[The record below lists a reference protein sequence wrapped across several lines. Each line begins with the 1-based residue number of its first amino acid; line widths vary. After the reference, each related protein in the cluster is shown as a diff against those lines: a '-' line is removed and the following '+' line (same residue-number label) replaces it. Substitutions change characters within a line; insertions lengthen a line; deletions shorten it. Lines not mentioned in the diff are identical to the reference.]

1 MSSERPMTSCAIDAA
16 LVLSENGFAEGTV
29 LVEGRQI
36 AAVAWSAAE
45 REALR
50 SRAGTVV
57 AAEGHWLIPGLV
69 DGHSHGYAA
78 LLRGTQNSLPLELWA
93 FYTVLYGRAF
103 DEAALRAAIL
113 LGAAERIRAG
123 ITGWIDHSP
132 MMHLG
137 QAALAAHEAS
147 GLRVGYAP
155 FLHDV
160 ADDALLGLSVPAPVA
175 GLAGGT
181 APLDPPRYAAEF
193 AALVAT
199 AQAGSGRV
207 SVLLGPNAPQRCSP
221 AAWELWR
228 SLRERH
234 AVPIHTHL
242 METRAQAGIGARGW
256 PGGLVAEME
265 RQGLLGEWLSVAHG
279 VWLTPAE
286 RDLLAAQRVIVVHN
300 PASNLMLGSGIMPLL
315 EARRAGLRVALGT
328 DSANTGGRHDLFEA
342 MRLALMLPR
351 VGEPDYTRWPR
362 GRDVLDMA
370 TRNGAA
376 VLGLEGR
383 AGRICRGQLADLV
396 LVRCRTAG
404 TLALGPGED
413 ALAQHGG
420 PEAVDSVMVDGR
432 WVMRGQ
438 MVLAFDE
445 AAALAD
451 AEAAIAA
458 LHERTVAK
466 LAMLEV
472 ALPALDQALPDSR
485 AVQASTTAE
494 APVFPRRGPSASL

>member
-1 MSSERPMTSCAIDAA
+1 MTSCAIDGA
-16 LVLSENGFAEGTV
+16 LVLSDSGFTAGTV
-29 LVEGRQI
+29 LVEGRHI

-50 SRAGTVV
+50 ARGETVI

-69 DGHSHGYAA
+69 DGHAHGYAA

-93 FYTVLYGRAF
+93 YFTVLYGRAF
-103 DEAALRAAIL
+103 DAAALRAAIL

-137 QAALAAHEAS
+137 EAALAAHEAS
-147 GLRVGYAP
+147 GMRVGYAP

-160 ADDALLGLSVPAPVA
+160 ADDALLGLAVPAPVA
-175 GLAGGT
+175 RIAGGT
-181 APLDPPRYAAEF
+181 PPLDPQQYAAQF
-193 AALVAT
+193 GALVET
-199 AQAGSGRV
+199 ARAGSGRV

-221 AAWELWR
+221 SAWELWR
-228 SLRERH
+228 LLRERH
-234 AVPIHTHL
+234 SVPVHTHL
-242 METRAQAGIGARGW
+242 METRTQAAIGARSW
-256 PGGLVAEME
+256 PGGLVAAMA
-265 RQGLLGEWLSVAHG
+265 RHGLLGEWLSVAHG

-286 RDLLAAQRVIVVHN
+286 RDLLAAHRVTVVHN

-315 EARRAGLRVALGT
+315 EARRAGVRVALGT

-351 VGEPDYTRWPR
+351 VGEPDHTRWPH

-376 VLGLEGR
+376 VLGLENQ
-383 AGRICRGQLADLV
+383 AGRIGTGQAADLV

-404 TLALGPGED
+404 TLALAPGED
-413 ALAQHGG
+413 ALVQHGG
-420 PEAVDSVMVDGR
+420 PEYVDSVMVSGR
-432 WVMRGQ
+432 WVLRRQ
-438 MVLAFDE
+438 ALLAFDE

-458 LHERTVAK
+458 LHERTAAQ
-466 LAMLEV
+466 LAILDE
-472 ALPALDQALPDSR
+472 ALPAPA
-485 AVQASTTAE
+485 
-494 APVFPRRGPSASL
+494 

>member
-1 MSSERPMTSCAIDAA
+1 MTSCLIDGA
-16 LVLSENGFAEGTV
+16 LVLSDSGFAAGTV
-29 LVEGRQI
+29 LVEGRHI
-36 AAVAWSAAE
+36 AAVSWYEAE

-50 SRAGTVV
+50 ARAGTVV
-57 AAEGHWLIPGLV
+57 AAQGHWLIPGLL
-69 DGHSHGYAA
+69 DGHSHAYAA

-103 DEAALRAAIL
+103 DAAALRSAIL

-132 MMHLG
+132 MTHLG
-137 QAALAAHEAS
+137 EAALAAHEAS

-160 ADDALLGLSVPAPVA
+160 ADDVLLGMAVPAPVA
-175 GLAGGT
+175 RLAGG
-181 APLDPPRYAAEF
+181 APALDPRRYAAQF
-193 AALVAT
+193 DALVET
-199 AQAGSGRV
+199 ARAGSGRV

-221 AAWELWR
+221 AAWELWQ

-234 AVPIHTHL
+234 GVYVHTHL
-242 METRAQAGIGARGW
+242 METRAQAVIGAGNW
-256 PGGLVAEME
+256 PGGLVAEMA

-279 VWLTPAE
+279 IWLTPAE
-286 RDLLAAQRVIVVHN
+286 RDLLAAHRVTIIHN
-300 PASNLMLGSGIMPLL
+300 PASNLMLGSGTMPLL

-376 VLGLEGR
+376 VLGLENQ
-383 AGRICRGQLADLV
+383 AGRIAVGQLADLV

-404 TLALGPGED
+404 TLALEPGAD
-413 ALAQHGG
+413 ALVQHGG
-420 PEAVDSVMVDGR
+420 PEWVDSVMVDGR
-432 WVMRGQ
+432 WVMRGG
-438 MVLAFDE
+438 VLLAFDE
-445 AAALAD
+445 EAALAD

-458 LHERTVAK
+458 LHQRTAAQ
-466 LAMLEV
+466 LAMLDE
-472 ALPALDQALPDSR
+472 ALPALAQALPGTDS
-485 AVQASTTAE
+485 S
-494 APVFPRRGPSASL
+494 

>member
-1 MSSERPMTSCAIDAA
+1 MTSCAIDGA
-16 LVLSENGFAEGTV
+16 LVLSDSRFAPGTV

-50 SRAGTVV
+50 AWAGTVV
-57 AAEGHWLIPGLV
+57 AAEGYWLIPGLV
-69 DGHSHGYAA
+69 DGHAHGYAA

-103 DEAALRAAIL
+103 DPAALRAAIL

-137 QAALAAHEAS
+137 EAALAAHEAS

-160 ADDALLGLSVPAPVA
+160 ADHALLEMAVPAPVA
-175 GLAGGT
+175 HLAGG
-181 APLDPPRYAAEF
+181 APPLDPQHYAAQF
-193 AALVAT
+193 AALVET
-199 AQAGSGRV
+199 ARSGSGRV

-221 AAWELWR
+221 AAWGLWQ

-234 AVPIHTHL
+234 AVPVHTHL
-242 METRAQAGIGARGW
+242 METRAQAEIGARGW
-256 PGGLVAEME
+256 PGGLVVEME
-265 RQGLLGEWLSVAHG
+265 REGLLGEWLSVAHG

-286 RDLLAAQRVIVVHN
+286 RDLLAAHRVTVVHN

-315 EARRAGLRVALGT
+315 EAQQAGLRVALGT

-351 VGEPDYTRWPR
+351 VSEPDHTRWPH

-376 VLGLEGR
+376 VLGLENR
-383 AGRICRGQLADLV
+383 AGRIAAGQLADLV
-396 LVRCRTAG
+396 LVRCRSAS
-404 TLALGPGED
+404 TLALERGVN
-413 ALAQHGG
+413 ALVQHGG
-420 PEAVDSVMVDGR
+420 PETVDSVMVDGR

-438 MVLAFDE
+438 VLLAFDE
-445 AAALAD
+445 TAALAD
-451 AEAAIAA
+451 AEAATTA
-458 LHERTVAK
+458 LHERTVEK
-466 LAMLEV
+466 LAMLDG
-472 ALPALDQALPDSR
+472 ALPALAQAHPGTYS
-485 AVQASTTAE
+485 
-494 APVFPRRGPSASL
+494 G

>member
-1 MSSERPMTSCAIDAA
+1 MTNIARLIVHRPLTSAGPCAIDGA
-16 LVLSENGFAEGTV
+16 LVLSENGFAAGTV
-29 LVEGRQI
+29 LVEGRRI
-36 AAVAWSAAE
+36 AGVAWSAAE

-50 SRAGTVV
+50 ARAETVV
-57 AAEGHWLIPGLV
+57 AAAAHWLIPGLV
-69 DGHSHGYAA
+69 DGHAHGYAA

-103 DEAALRAAIL
+103 DAAALRAAIL

-137 QAALAAHEAS
+137 EAALAAHEAS

-160 ADDALLGLSVPAPVA
+160 ADDALLGLTVPAPVA
-175 GLAGGT
+175 SVAGG
-181 APLDPPRYAAEF
+181 APTLDPARYAAEF
-193 AALVAT
+193 ATLVET
-199 AQAGSGRV
+199 VRAGSGRV

-228 SLRERH
+228 SLRKRH
-234 AVPIHTHL
+234 GVPVHTHL
-242 METRAQAGIGARGW
+242 METRAQAAIGSRGW
-256 PGGLVAEME
+256 PGGLVAEMA

-286 RDLLAAQRVIVVHN
+286 RDLLAAHRVTVVHN
-300 PASNLMLGSGIMPLL
+300 PTSNLMLGSGIMPLL
-315 EARRAGLRVALGT
+315 EARQAGLRVALGT

-351 VGEPDYTRWPR
+351 VGAPDHTRWPH

-376 VLGLEGR
+376 VLGLDSQ
-383 AGRICRGQLADLV
+383 AGRIGPGQLADLV
-396 LVRCRTAG
+396 LVRCRTSG
-404 TLALGPGED
+404 TLALARGED
-413 ALAQHGG
+413 ALVQHGG

-432 WVMRGQ
+432 WLMRGQ
-438 MVLAFDE
+438 VLLAFDE

-451 AEAAIAA
+451 AETAIAA
-458 LHERTVAK
+458 LHERTASK
-466 LAMLEV
+466 LAMLDG
-472 ALPALDQALPDSR
+472 ALPALALAR
-485 AVQASTTAE
+485 LAASAQ
-494 APVFPRRGPSASL
+494 

>member
-1 MSSERPMTSCAIDAA
+1 MTSCAIDGA
-16 LVLSENGFAEGTV
+16 LVLSDSGFAAGTV
-29 LVEGRQI
+29 LVEGRHI
-36 AAVAWSAAE
+36 AAVAWSATE

-50 SRAGTVV
+50 VRAGTVV

-69 DGHSHGYAA
+69 DGHAHGYAT

-103 DEAALRAAIL
+103 DAAAMRAAIL

-137 QAALAAHEAS
+137 EAALAAHEAS

-160 ADDALLGLSVPAPVA
+160 ADDALLGMAVPAPVA
-175 GLAGGT
+175 RLAGGV
-181 APLDPPRYAAEF
+181 PRLDPQHYAAQFGALLE
-193 AALVAT
+193 AAR
-199 AQAGSGRV
+199 AGSGRV
-207 SVLLGPNAPQRCSP
+207 SVLLGPNAPQRCSS

-234 AVPIHTHL
+234 GVYVHTHL
-242 METRAQAGIGARGW
+242 MESRAQAAIGARGW
-256 PGGLVAEME
+256 PGGLVAEMA

-279 VWLTPAE
+279 IWLTPTE
-286 RDLLAAQRVIVVHN
+286 RDLLAAHRVAVVHN

-351 VGEPDYTRWPR
+351 VGEPDHTRWPH
-362 GRDVLDMA
+362 GCDVLDMA

-376 VLGLEGR
+376 VLGLENR
-383 AGRICRGQLADLV
+383 AGRITAGQLADLV

-404 TLALGPGED
+404 TLALEPGVD
-413 ALAQHGG
+413 ALVRHAG
-420 PEAVDSVMVDGR
+420 PEWVDSVMVDGR

-438 MVLAFDE
+438 VLLAFDE
-445 AAALAD
+445 TAALAD
-451 AEAAIAA
+451 AEAALTA
-458 LHERTVAK
+458 LHERTTEQ
-466 LAMLEV
+466 LTMLDK
-472 ALPALDQALPDSR
+472 ALPALIQALADNNS
-485 AVQASTTAE
+485 
-494 APVFPRRGPSASL
+494 

>member
-1 MSSERPMTSCAIDAA
+1 MTSCAIDGA
-16 LVLSENGFAEGTV
+16 LVLSDSGFAAGTV
-29 LVEGRQI
+29 LVEGRHI

-50 SRAGTVV
+50 ARAGTVV
-57 AAEGHWLIPGLV
+57 AAQGHWLIPGLV
-69 DGHSHGYAA
+69 DGHAHGYAA

-103 DEAALRAAIL
+103 DAAALRAAIL

-137 QAALAAHEAS
+137 EAALAAHEAS

-160 ADDALLGLSVPAPVA
+160 ADEALLGLAVPEPVA
-175 GLAGGT
+175 CLTGG
-181 APLDPPRYAAEF
+181 APPLDPGGYSTQF
-193 AALVAT
+193 AALVET
-199 AQAGSGRV
+199 ARAGSGRV

-234 AVPIHTHL
+234 AVYVHTHL
-242 METRAQAGIGARGW
+242 METRAQAGIGSRGW
-256 PGGLVAEME
+256 PGGLVAEMG

-286 RDLLAAQRVIVVHN
+286 RDLLAAHRVTLVHN
-300 PASNLMLGSGIMPLL
+300 PASNLMLGSGTMPLL
-315 EARRAGLRVALGT
+315 DAQRAGLRVALGT
-328 DSANTGGRHDLFEA
+328 NSANTGGRHDLFEA

-351 VGEPDYTRWPR
+351 VGEPDHTRWPR

-376 VLGLEGR
+376 VLGLENR
-383 AGRICRGQLADLV
+383 AGRIGAGQLADLV
-396 LVRCRTAG
+396 LVRCRAAS
-404 TLALGPGED
+404 TLALEPGVD
-413 ALAQHGG
+413 ALVQHGG
-420 PEAVDSVMVDGR
+420 PESVDSVMVDGR

-438 MVLAFDE
+438 ALLAFDE
-445 AAALAD
+445 TAALAD
-451 AEAAIAA
+451 AEAALTA
-458 LHERTVAK
+458 LHERTAAQ
-466 LAMLEV
+466 LATLDG
-472 ALPALDQALPDSR
+472 ALPALAKSLPGVR
-485 AVQASTTAE
+485 W
-494 APVFPRRGPSASL
+494 RPSDLWHR

>member
-1 MSSERPMTSCAIDAA
+1 MTSCAIDGA
-16 LVLSENGFAEGTV
+16 LVLSDDGFAPGTV
-29 LVEGRQI
+29 LVEGQHI
-36 AAVAWSAAE
+36 AAVGWSAAE

-50 SRAGTVV
+50 ARAATVV

-69 DGHSHGYAA
+69 DGHAHAYAA
-78 LLRGTQNSLPLELWA
+78 LLRGTQNALSLELWA

-103 DEAALRAAIL
+103 DAAALRAAIL

-123 ITGWIDHSP
+123 ITGWVDHSP

-137 QAALAAHEAS
+137 EAALAAHEAS

-160 ADDALLGLSVPAPVA
+160 ADDTLLGMAVPAAVA
-175 GLAGGT
+175 NLAGG
-181 APLDPPRYAAEF
+181 APPLDPRHYAAQF
-193 AALVAT
+193 VALVET
-199 AQAGSGRV
+199 ARAGSGRV

-234 AVPIHTHL
+234 AVSVHTHL
-242 METRAQAGIGARGW
+242 METRTQAAIGARGW
-256 PGGLVAEME
+256 PGGLVAEMA

-286 RDLLAAQRVIVVHN
+286 RDLLAAHRVTVVHN

-315 EARRAGLRVALGT
+315 EARRVGLRVALGT

-351 VGEPDYTRWPR
+351 VGERDHARWPH

-376 VLGLEGR
+376 VLGLENQ
-383 AGRICRGQLADLV
+383 AGRIGAGQLADLV

-404 TLALGPGED
+404 TLALAPGED
-413 ALAQHGG
+413 ALVQHGG
-420 PEAVDSVMVDGR
+420 SESVDSVMVDGR
-432 WVMRGQ
+432 WLLRRQVF
-438 MVLAFDE
+438 LAFDE

-451 AEAAIAA
+451 AEAAINA

-466 LAMLEV
+466 LAMLDG
-472 ALPALDQALPDSR
+472 ALPALAQAIPGD
-485 AVQASTTAE
+485 
-494 APVFPRRGPSASL
+494 

>member
-1 MSSERPMTSCAIDAA
+1 MDRPLSSTDPVTSCAIDGA
-16 LVLSENGFAEGTV
+16 LVLSDDGFAPGTV
-29 LVEGRQI
+29 LVEGRRI
-36 AAVAWSAAE
+36 AAVVWSAAE

-50 SRAGTVV
+50 ARAGTVV

-69 DGHSHGYAA
+69 DGHAHGYATV
-78 LLRGTQNSLPLELWA
+78 LRGTQNALPLELWA

-103 DEAALRAAIL
+103 DAATLCAAIL

-137 QAALAAHEAS
+137 EAALAAHEAS

-160 ADDALLGLSVPAPVA
+160 ADHALLGLAVPAPVA
-175 GLAGGT
+175 HLAGGVP
-181 APLDPPRYAAEF
+181 PLDPQHYAAQF
-193 AALVAT
+193 AALVET
-199 AQAGSGRV
+199 ARAGSGRV

-234 AVPIHTHL
+234 AVSVHTHL
-242 METRAQAGIGARGW
+242 METRAQAAIGARGW
-256 PGGLVAEME
+256 PGGLVVEMA

-286 RDLLAAQRVIVVHN
+286 RELLATHQVTIVHN

-315 EARRAGLRVALGT
+315 DTRRVGLRVALGT

-342 MRLALMLPR
+342 MRMALMLSR
-351 VGEPDYTRWPR
+351 VGERDHAHWPH

-376 VLGLEGR
+376 VLGLEDR
-383 AGRICRGQLADLV
+383 MGRIAAGQLADLV

-404 TLALGPGED
+404 TLALAPGED
-413 ALAQHGG
+413 ALVQHGG
-420 PEAVDSVMVDGR
+420 PEWVDSVMVDGR
-432 WVMRGQ
+432 WLMREQ
-438 MVLAFDE
+438 ELLAFDE

-466 LAMLEV
+466 LAMLDG
-472 ALPALDQALPDSR
+472 ALPALRSG
-485 AVQASTTAE
+485 
-494 APVFPRRGPSASL
+494 APWD

>member
-1 MSSERPMTSCAIDAA
+1 M
-16 LVLSENGFAEGTV
+16 LSEGGFAVGTV
-29 LVEGRQI
+29 LVEGRHI
-36 AAVAWSAAE
+36 TGVAWPAAE

-50 SRAGTVV
+50 ARAGTVV
-57 AAEGHWLIPGLV
+57 AAEGHWLIPGLI
-69 DGHSHGYAA
+69 DAHAHGYAA
-78 LLRGTQNSLPLELWA
+78 VLRGTENSMPLELWA

-103 DEAALRAAIL
+103 DAAALRAAIL

-123 ITGWIDHSP
+123 ITGWVDHSP

-137 QAALAAHEAS
+137 EAALAAHEAS
-147 GLRVGYAP
+147 GLRIGYAP

-160 ADDALLGLSVPAPVA
+160 ADDTLLGLAVPADVA
-175 GLAGGT
+175 DIAGG
-181 APLDPPRYAAEF
+181 APSLDPPRYAAQF
-193 AALVAT
+193 AALVET
-199 AQAGSGRV
+199 ARAGSGRV

-221 AAWELWR
+221 SAWELWR
-228 SLRERH
+228 TLRERH
-234 AVPIHTHL
+234 GVAVHTHL
-242 METRAQAGIGARGW
+242 METRAQAGIGARW
-256 PGGLVAEME
+256 PGGLIAEME
-265 RQGLLGEWLSVAHG
+265 RRGLLGEWLSAAHG

-286 RDLLAAQRVIVVHN
+286 RDLLAEHRVTIVHN

-351 VGEPDYTRWPR
+351 VGEPDHTRWPQ

-376 VLGLEGR
+376 VLGLESR
-383 AGRICRGQLADLV
+383 AGRIASGQLADLV

-404 TLALGPGED
+404 TLAFAPGED
-413 ALAQHGG
+413 ALVQHGG

-438 MVLAFDE
+438 MLLAFDE
-445 AAALAD
+445 AAALAN
-451 AEAAIAA
+451 AEAATIA

-466 LAMLEV
+466 LETLNS
-472 ALPALDQALPDSR
+472 ALPALTHVLLDR
-485 AVQASTTAE
+485 
-494 APVFPRRGPSASL
+494 

>member
-1 MSSERPMTSCAIDAA
+1 LDRPLISAEPMTSCAIDGA
-16 LVLSENGFAEGTV
+16 LVLSDSGFAAGTV
-29 LVEGRQI
+29 LVESRQI

-50 SRAGTVV
+50 ARAGTIV

-69 DGHSHGYAA
+69 DGHAHGYAA

-103 DEAALRAAIL
+103 DAAALRAAIL

-132 MMHLG
+132 MTHLG
-137 QAALAAHEAS
+137 EAALAAHEAS

-160 ADDALLGLSVPAPVA
+160 ADDALLGMAVPEPVA
-175 GLAGGT
+175 RAAGG
-181 APLDPPRYAAEF
+181 APPLDPPRYAAQF
-193 AALVAT
+193 AALVET
-199 AQAGSGRV
+199 ARAGSGRV

-234 AVPIHTHL
+234 AVSVHTHL
-242 METRAQAGIGARGW
+242 METRAQAAIGARGW
-256 PGGLVAEME
+256 PGGLVAEMG

-286 RDLLAAQRVIVVHN
+286 RELLAAHRVTIVHN

-315 EARRAGLRVALGT
+315 DTRRAGLRVALGT

-351 VGEPDYTRWPR
+351 VGERDHAHWPHAR
-362 GRDVLDMA
+362 HVLDMA
-370 TRNGAA
+370 TRHGAA
-376 VLGLEGR
+376 VLGLENQ
-383 AGRICRGQLADLV
+383 AGRIGAGQLADLV

-404 TLALGPGED
+404 TLALAPGED
-413 ALAQHGG
+413 VLVQHGG
-420 PEAVDSVMVDGR
+420 PEWVDSVMVDGR
-432 WVMRGQ
+432 WVMRRQ
-438 MVLAFDE
+438 VLLAFDE
-445 AAALAD
+445 AAALSD

-458 LHERTVAK
+458 LHERTAAK
-466 LAMLEV
+466 LARLDAV
-472 ALPALDQALPDSR
+472 LPALAR
-485 AVQASTTAE
+485 AR
-494 APVFPRRGPSASL
+494 PGN